1 MEIGTA
7 LLEGS
12 LTVLTHVLN
21 VRALCLINPQIRSL
35 EKYLHLYT
43 KVMQEIFQHNFSVS
57 WVKEMSI
64 NVFVKLLFV
73 HIYAYIL

>member
-21 VRALCLINPQIRSL
+21 VQALCLRNPQVCSL
-35 EKYLHLYT
+35 EKYLHLHT
-43 KVMQEIFQHNFSVS
+43 KVMQEIFQHNFSVL
-57 WVKEMSI
+57 WVKCQLTS
-64 NVFVKLLFV
+64 L
-73 HIYAYIL
+73 